1 MNRNH
6 LYHAE
11 DIGRLRCAY
20 CGNAVT
26 VGPSGT
32 EYGHRRYAD
41 ASNNAERC
49 PKRPDAADP
58 DSERGPVE
66 ASDDRHDNGQF
77 KAW

>member
-1 MNRNH
+1 MNRPH

-20 CGNAVT
+20 CGNSVT

-32 EYGHRRYAD
+32 EYGHRRHND

-49 PKRPDAADP
+49 PKRPDAVDP
-58 DSERGPVE
+58 DKERGPAE
-66 ASDDRHDNGQF
+66 ANDNRRDDGTF
-77 KAW
+77 KA